1 MDAIIVILIIIIF
14 VLLFKRT
21 WSSAIY
27 AICIVDIFLR
37 LIDFLKDQIPAL
49 RSIFGS
55 VPASLNSIICNYTSG
70 IFELI
75 LLWVVF
81 VVYLCFL
88 FYVFRTFLK
97 KK

>member
-55 VPASLNSIICNYTSG
+55 VPASLNAIICNYTSG

-81 VVYLCFL
+81 IVYLCFL